1 MAVTNTAAFGQTP
14 FLLSGLLTAAK
25 AAPLSGN
32 TNAVSLGNVGVNGGI
47 VNGVV
52 AIPSNTIASASLI
65 ALYYSP
71 DGTNLYVIATG
82 TLAVYTFSATSAPT
96 ALSLSGLNGAVV
108 SVTNPIY
115 IPYNAS
121 GGLWGSTAVA
131 LATTGVILSA
141 NGVNL

>member
-25 AAPLSGN
+25 AAPLAGN
-32 TNAVSLGNVGVNGGI
+32 TNAVNLGNVGVNGGFI
-47 VNGVV
+47 TGAV

-82 TLAVYTFSATSAPT
+82 TLAIYTFSATAAPT
-96 ALSLSGLNGAVV
+96 ALNLSNLNG
-108 SVTNPIY
+108 SVISATNPLY
-115 IPYNAS
+115 IPYAAA

-131 LATTGVILSA
+131 LATSGVVLSV
-141 NGVNL
+141 NGTNL